1 MPNIISSQILV
12 NGPRF
17 IVAKY
22 TNVSDG
28 TAEVGV
34 TKLDATSTG
43 PFGIQRSGQMFYP
56 GVHLSIVS
64 LWFSVAGMAVRLQW
78 HATTNVDI
86 AILTQSDS
94 WMLMDSRGGF
104 GGLTPPVGV
113 AGITGSIDFSTV
125 GAAANSAYTVILK
138 CTKNAGQD

>member
-1 MPNIISSQILV
+1 MANTLSSQIIE

-22 TNVSDG
+22 TSLCDG
-28 TAEVGV
+28 TAETNV

-43 PFGIQRSGQMFYP
+43 PFGIQRSGQIFYP

-64 LWFSVAGMAVRLQW
+64 LWFSVTGMALRLQW

-86 AILTQSDS
+86 AVLSQSDS
-94 WMLMDSRGGF
+94 WIFMDHRGGF
-104 GGLTPPVGV
+104 GGLTPPTGV
-113 AGITGSIDFSTV
+113 SGITGSIDFTTA
-125 GAAANSAYTVILK
+125 GAAANSGYTVILK
-138 CTKNAGQD
+138 CTKNVGQD